1 MSAGQENQPKETY
14 ESYRVK
20 KELSRRFDVVFI
32 PDTENDYNEYSIR
45 QVDSHQ
51 MGKYVTI
58 KGIVTRVGEMLPMM
72 RVATYLCRTC
82 GFENYQ
88 RVIAFLLLHLLLD
101 HQTYIHSFKTV
112 YKSHLHSEPQS
123 R

>member
-1 MSAGQENQPKETY
+1 M
-14 ESYRVK
+14 K
-20 KELSRRFDVVFI
+20 KELSRRYDVVFI

-88 RVIAFLLLHLLLD
+88 RVIPFVLLL
-101 HQTYIHSFKTV
+101 
-112 YKSHLHSEPQS
+112 
-123 R
+123 

>member
-1 MSAGQENQPKETY
+1 M
-14 ESYRVK
+14 K

-32 PDTENDYNEYSIR
+32 PDTENDYTEYSIR
-45 QVDSHQ
+45 QVDAHQ

-72 RVATYLCRTC
+72 RVATYLCRVC

-88 RVIAFLLLHLLLD
+88 RVIPSFRPHLLLD
-101 HQTYIHSFKTV
+101 HQTYIHPFKTV
-112 YKSHLHSEPQS
+112 YKSEMYSESQS